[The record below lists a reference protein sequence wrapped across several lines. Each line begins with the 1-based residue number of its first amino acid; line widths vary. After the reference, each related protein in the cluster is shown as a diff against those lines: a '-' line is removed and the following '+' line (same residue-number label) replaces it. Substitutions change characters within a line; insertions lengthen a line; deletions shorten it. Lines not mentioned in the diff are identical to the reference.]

1 MSEDE
6 EELDRQDDFE
16 AKYNF
21 RFQEEGANDVRFRL
35 NSFLVFRS
43 HSVFSFKY
51 LAVP

>member
-21 RFQEEGANDVRFRL
+21 RFQEDGSNDVCLCFPCQFRPFPTTL
-35 NSFLVFRS
+35 S
-43 HSVFSFKY
+43 
-51 LAVP
+51 